1 MSEQEVTYVTGEMRA
16 AQGVWSDPRTAPP
29 ITETDIRRWAM
40 ATHYPETP
48 PRIYW
53 DADYAATTRWG
64 GIVAPPDFN
73 PFAWPVE
80 RPKGGSPGLAGQRPD
95 GKPLTGMNG
104 GQTDTY
110 GVPMRPGDVISA
122 RTRLVD
128 WNEREGRLGHTLYVR
143 NEIEWRNQD
152 GELVKTRMSIGIR
165 Y

>member
-1 MSEQEVTYVTGEMRA
+1 MSDLTYVTPEMES
-16 AQGVWSDPRTAPP
+16 AQGQWTEPRFAPAITA
-29 ITETDIRRWAM
+29 TDIRRWAM
-40 ATHYPETP
+40 ATHYPEKP

-53 DADYAATTRWG
+53 DEDYAKTTHWG

-73 PFAWPVE
+73 PFAWPLE
-80 RPKGGSPGLAGQRPD
+80 RPAALAANLAGARPD

-122 RTRLVD
+122 RQRLVD

-143 NEIEWRNQD
+143 NEIEWRNQND
-152 GELVKTRMSIGIR
+152 EVVRTRMSIGIR